1 MAQHHAAAGHYYRTS
16 VNGWVAIDI
25 QTRKDLSDCMLKSKG
40 KSRAR
45 KPLRSQFDSIEQA
58 LKDIKKGR
66 FVILVDDEDRENEG
80 DLVIAAEKVTPQA
93 INFMAK
99 HARGLIC
106 LALTPERVE
115 ELHLSP
121 QTHENTATFG
131 TAFTVSIDARR
142 DITTGISAAD
152 RATTIHVAIDPKS
165 KPADLARP
173 GHIFPLK
180 AHKGGVLRR
189 AGQTEGSVDLA
200 RLAGLNPAAVICEIM
215 NEDGTMS
222 RVPELA
228 MFAKAHGLKMVTIKA
243 LIEYRVRRE
252 TFVRRVASARMPT
265 IFGEFEAVAFENE
278 MDGGT
283 HIALV
288 KGPTDDPMGTLV
300 RVHSGC
306 LTADVFGSLRCDCRD
321 QLERAMEMIQKEG
334 RGVLL
339 YLNQEGRGIGL
350 LNKIKAYNL
359 QDEGSDTVEAN
370 LQLGFKA
377 DLRDYGTGAQILMN
391 LGLHRIRLITNN
403 PRKIV
408 GIEGYGL
415 KVVERVPIEI
425 APRAA
430 NERYLRTKKNKL
442 GHILKKV

>member
-1 MAQHHAAAGHYYRTS
+1 MASPFHS
-16 VNGWVAIDI
+16 IEDAIREI
-25 QTRKDLSDCMLKSKG
+25 RKG
-40 KSRAR
+40 K
-45 KPLRSQFDSIEQA
+45 
-58 LKDIKKGR
+58 

-80 DLVIAAEKVTPQA
+80 DLVIAAEKVTPHSV
-93 INFMAK
+93 NFMAK

-115 ELHLSP
+115 ELHLP
-121 QTHENTATFG
+121 QQAVENTATFG
-131 TAFTVSIDARR
+131 TAFTVSIDARK

-152 RATTIHVAIDPKS
+152 RATTVHVAIDPKS
-165 KPADLARP
+165 KPTDLARP

-180 AHKGGVLRR
+180 AQKGGVLRR

-200 RLAGLNPAAVICEIM
+200 RLAGLNPSAVICEIM
-215 NEDGTMS
+215 NEDGTMA
-222 RVPELA
+222 RVPELTK
-228 MFAKAHGLKMVTIKA
+228 FAKMHRLKMVTVKA
-243 LIEYRVRRE
+243 LIEYRMRRE
-252 TFVRRVASARMPT
+252 TFVKRMASARMPT
-265 IFGEFEAVAFENE
+265 TFGEFDAVAFENE
-278 MDGGT
+278 IDNVT

-288 KGPTDDPMGTLV
+288 KGQVDGGAPTLV

-306 LTADVFGSLRCDCRD
+306 LTADALGSLRCDCRD
-321 QLERAMEMIQKEG
+321 QLHAAMEIIQKEG

-350 LNKIKAYNL
+350 LNKIKAYSL
-359 QDEGSDTVEAN
+359 QDQGSDTVEAN
-370 LQLGFKA
+370 LKLGFKA
-377 DLRDYGTGAQILMN
+377 DLRDYGVGAQILAN
-391 LGLHRIRLITNN
+391 LGLHQIKLITNN

-425 APRAA
+425 QPRDA
-430 NERYLRTKKNKL
+430 NVKYLRAKKNKL

>member
-1 MAQHHAAAGHYYRTS
+1 MPKPFDDIEE
-16 VNGWVAIDI
+16 AI
-25 QTRKDLSDCMLKSKG
+25 R
-40 KSRAR
+40 
-45 KPLRSQFDSIEQA
+45 
-58 LKDIKKGR
+58 DIKKGK

-93 INFMAK
+93 INFMAR

-106 LALTPERVE
+106 LTLTPERVE
-115 ELHLSP
+115 ELHLP
-121 QTHENTATFG
+121 QQAVENTAAFG
-131 TAFTVSIDARR
+131 TAFTVSIDARK

-165 KPADLARP
+165 KPTDLARP

-180 AHKGGVLRR
+180 AVQGGVLRR

-200 RLAGLNPAAVICEIM
+200 RLAGLRPAGVICEIM
-215 NEDGTMS
+215 NEDGTMA

-228 MFAKAHGLKMVTIKA
+228 KFAKMHKLKMVTVKA
-243 LIEYRVRRE
+243 LIEYRMRRE
-252 TFVRRVASARMPT
+252 TFVKRVASARLPT
-265 IFGEFEAVAFENE
+265 IFGEFDAVAFENE
-278 MDGGT
+278 IDHVT

-288 KGPTDDPMGTLV
+288 KGRVDSGEPTLV

-306 LTADVFGSLRCDCRD
+306 LTADALGSLRCDCRD
-321 QLERAMEMIQKEG
+321 QLHAAMEIIQKEG

-350 LNKIKAYNL
+350 LNKIKAYGL
-359 QDEGSDTVEAN
+359 QDKGSDTVEAN
-370 LQLGFKA
+370 LKLGFKA
-377 DLRDYGTGAQILMN
+377 DLRDYGVGAQILAN
-391 LGLHRIRLITNN
+391 LGLHHIKLITNN

-425 APRAA
+425 QPHAG
-430 NERYLRTKKNKL
+430 NVKYLKTKKKKL
-442 GHILKKV
+442 GHILKQV

>member
-1 MAQHHAAAGHYYRTS
+1 MPKPFDDIED
-16 VNGWVAIDI
+16 AI
-25 QTRKDLSDCMLKSKG
+25 R
-40 KSRAR
+40 
-45 KPLRSQFDSIEQA
+45 
-58 LKDIKKGR
+58 DIKRGK

-93 INFMAK
+93 INFMAR

-115 ELHLSP
+115 ELHLP
-121 QTHENTATFG
+121 QQAVENTAAFG
-131 TAFTVSIDARR
+131 TAFTVSIDARK

-165 KPADLARP
+165 KPTDLARP

-180 AHKGGVLRR
+180 AVQGGVLRR

-200 RLAGLNPAAVICEIM
+200 RLAGLQPAGVICEIM
-215 NEDGTMS
+215 NEDGTMA

-228 MFAKAHGLKMVTIKA
+228 KFAKAHKLRMVTVKA
-243 LIEYRVRRE
+243 LIEYRMRRE
-252 TFVRRVASARMPT
+252 TFIKRIASARLPT

-278 MDGGT
+278 IDRVT

-288 KGPTDDPMGTLV
+288 KGRVDNGEPTLV

-306 LTADVFGSLRCDCRD
+306 LTADALGSLRCDCRD
-321 QLERAMEMIQKEG
+321 QLHAAMDIIQKDG

-350 LNKIKAYNL
+350 LNKIKAYGL
-359 QDEGSDTVEAN
+359 QDKGSDTVEAN
-370 LQLGFKA
+370 LKLGFKA
-377 DLRDYGTGAQILMN
+377 DLRDYGVGAQILAN
-391 LGLHRIRLITNN
+391 LGLHQIKLITNN

-425 APRAA
+425 QPHAG
-430 NERYLRTKKNKL
+430 NVKYLKTKKKKL

>member
-1 MAQHHAAAGHYYRTS
+1 MASPFH
-16 VNGWVAIDI
+16 
-25 QTRKDLSDCMLKSKG
+25 
-40 KSRAR
+40 
-45 KPLRSQFDSIEQA
+45 SIEDA
-58 LKDIKKGR
+58 IRDIKKGK
-66 FVILVDDEDRENEG
+66 FIILVDDEDRENEG
-80 DLVIAAEKVTPQA
+80 DLVIAAQHVTPQA

-106 LALTPERVE
+106 LALTPQRVE
-115 ELHLSP
+115 ELHLP
-121 QTHENTATFG
+121 QQVVENTATFG
-131 TAFTVSIDARR
+131 TAFTVSIDARK

-165 KPADLARP
+165 KPGDLARP

-180 AHKGGVLRR
+180 AQQGGVLKR

-200 RLAGLNPAAVICEIM
+200 RLAGLTPAGTICEIM
-215 NEDGTMS
+215 NEDGTMA
-222 RVPELA
+222 RVPELTK
-228 MFAKAHGLKMVTIKA
+228 FAKAHKLRMVTIKS
-243 LIEYRVRRE
+243 LIEYRMQRE
-252 TFVRRVASARMPT
+252 TFVRRMASARLPT
-265 IFGEFEAVAFENE
+265 MFGDFEAVAFENE
-278 MDGGT
+278 IDGIT

-288 KGPTDDPMGTLV
+288 KGSVEGGDPTLV

-306 LTADVFGSLRCDCRD
+306 LTADALGSLRCDCRD
-321 QLERAMEMIQKEG
+321 QLHKAMDVIQKEG

-350 LNKIKAYNL
+350 LNKIRAYGL

-377 DLRDYGTGAQILMN
+377 DLRDYGVGAQILVS
-391 LGLHRIRLITNN
+391 LGLHQIRLITNN

-415 KVVERVPIEI
+415 KVVERVSIEI
-425 APRAA
+425 QPRAA
-430 NERYLRTKKNKL
+430 NVKYLRTKKNKM

>member
-1 MAQHHAAAGHYYRTS
+1 MPKPFDDIED
-16 VNGWVAIDI
+16 AIRDI
-25 QTRKDLSDCMLKSKG
+25 RKG
-40 KSRAR
+40 K
-45 KPLRSQFDSIEQA
+45 
-58 LKDIKKGR
+58 

-93 INFMAK
+93 INFMAR

-106 LALTPERVE
+106 LTLTPERVE
-115 ELHLSP
+115 ELQLP
-121 QTHENTATFG
+121 QQAVENTAAFG
-131 TAFTVSIDARR
+131 TAFTVSIDARK

-180 AHKGGVLRR
+180 AQKGGVLRR

-200 RLAGLNPAAVICEIM
+200 RLAGLQPAGVICEIM
-215 NEDGTMS
+215 NEDGTMA

-228 MFAKAHGLKMVTIKA
+228 KFAKAHKLRMVTVKA
-243 LIEYRVRRE
+243 LIEYRMRRE
-252 TFVRRVASARMPT
+252 TFIKRMASARLPT
-265 IFGEFEAVAFENE
+265 VFGEFDAVAFENE
-278 MDGGT
+278 IDHVT

-288 KGPTDDPMGTLV
+288 KGRVDNGGPTLV

-306 LTADVFGSLRCDCRD
+306 LTADALGSLRCDCRD
-321 QLERAMEMIQKEG
+321 QLHAAMEIIQKEG

-350 LNKIKAYNL
+350 LNKIKAYGL
-359 QDEGSDTVEAN
+359 QDKGSDTVEAN
-370 LQLGFKA
+370 LKLGFKA
-377 DLRDYGTGAQILMN
+377 DLRDYGVGAQILAN
-391 LGLHRIRLITNN
+391 LGLHQIKLITNN

-415 KVVERVPIEI
+415 RVVERVPIEI
-425 APRAA
+425 QPHAA
-430 NERYLRTKKNKL
+430 NVRYLKTKKKKL

>member
-1 MAQHHAAAGHYYRTS
+1 MAS
-16 VNGWVAIDI
+16 
-25 QTRKDLSDCMLKSKG
+25 
-40 KSRAR
+40 
-45 KPLRSQFDSIEQA
+45 PFDSIEEA
-58 LKDIKKGR
+58 IKDIKRGH
-66 FVILVDDEDRENEG
+66 FVVLLDDEDRENEG
-80 DLVIAAEKVTPQA
+80 DLVMAAEKVTPQT

-115 ELHLSP
+115 ELQLPP
-121 QTHENTATFG
+121 QAAENTASFG

-152 RATTIHVAIDPKS
+152 RATTIRTAIDPKS
-165 KPADLARP
+165 KPSDLARP

-180 AHKGGVLRR
+180 ADRGGVLKR

-200 RLAGLNPAAVICEIM
+200 RLAGLYPAGVLCEIM
-215 NEDGTMS
+215 NDDGTMA
-222 RVPELA
+222 RVPELTE
-228 MFAKAHGLKMVTIKA
+228 FAKRHRLKMVTVKA
-243 LIEYRVRRE
+243 LIEYRMRRE
-252 TFVRRVASARMPT
+252 TFVKRVANAKLPT
-265 IFGEFEAVAFENE
+265 VFGEFEAVVFENE
-278 MDGGT
+278 VDNGT
-283 HIALV
+283 HVALV
-288 KGPTDDPMGTLV
+288 KGRVDDGAPTLV

-321 QLERAMEMIQKEG
+321 QLHRAMEIIQKEG

-350 LNKIKAYNL
+350 LNKIRAYKL
-359 QDEGSDTVEAN
+359 QDEGHDTVEAN

-377 DLRDYGTGAQILMN
+377 DLRDYGIGAQILVN
-391 LGLHRIRLITNN
+391 LGLREIRLITNN

-415 KVVERVPIEI
+415 KVVERIPIEI
-425 APRAA
+425 PPRAA
-430 NERYLRTKKNKL
+430 NERYLRTKKTKL
-442 GHILKKV
+442 GHLLNKV

>member
-1 MAQHHAAAGHYYRTS
+1 MFDADQETLSHQSYKAVKMPTS
-16 VNGWVAIDI
+16 D
-25 QTRKDLSDCMLKSKG
+25 S
-40 KSRAR
+40 
-45 KPLRSQFDSIEQA
+45 PFDSIDA
-58 LKDIKKGR
+58 AIRDIKRGR
-66 FVILVDDEDRENEG
+66 FVILIDDEDRENEG
-80 DLVIAAEKVTPQA
+80 DLVIAAQHVTPQA
-93 INFMAK
+93 VNFMAQ

-106 LALTPERVE
+106 LALTPQRVD
-115 ELHLSP
+115 ELHLP
-121 QTHENTATFG
+121 QQAVENTATFG
-131 TAFTVSIDARR
+131 TAFTVSIDAKY

-152 RATTIHVAIDPKS
+152 RAKTIQVAIDPKT
-165 KPADLARP
+165 KPTDLARP

-180 AHKGGVLRR
+180 AQQGGVLKR

-200 RLAGLNPAAVICEIM
+200 RLAGLSPAGVICEIM
-215 NEDGTMS
+215 NDDGTMA
-222 RVPELA
+222 RVPGLTK
-228 MFAKAHGLKMVTIKA
+228 FARTHKLKMITIKA
-243 LIEYRVRRE
+243 LIDYRMRRE
-252 TFVRRVASARMPT
+252 TFVRRMACTNLPT
-265 IFGEFEAVAFENE
+265 KFGEFEAIAFENE
-278 MDGGT
+278 IDGAA

-288 KGPTDDPMGTLV
+288 KGRVEGGDPTLV

-306 LTADVFGSLRCDCRD
+306 LTADVLGSLRCDCRD
-321 QLERAMEMIQKEG
+321 QLHQAMEMIQREG

-350 LNKIKAYNL
+350 LNKIRAYGL

-370 LQLGFKA
+370 LKLGFKA
-377 DLRDYGTGAQILMN
+377 DLRDYGVGAQILVS

-430 NERYLRTKKNKL
+430 NAKYLRTKKEKM
-442 GHILKKV
+442 GHLLLAV